1 MYFVAFFSGAFFK
14 GRLVL
19 PRTMSGTPQIL
30 LPARAKTPAP
40 PYDRVRERVIL
51 PKSSVPALAL
61 TPCASA
67 RNLKYIMAV
76 KTIRLGQ
83 VWRRD
88 EDGQNYLVTRV
99 FNEVFT
105 QFAVLR
111 PAEITAPDAPTTKV
125 KVAKEGDGLVLPGY
139 TFTQNE

>member
-1 MYFVAFFSGAFFK
+1 M
-14 GRLVL
+14 
-19 PRTMSGTPQIL
+19 
-30 LPARAKTPAP
+30 
-40 PYDRVRERVIL
+40 
-51 PKSSVPALAL
+51 PALAL
-61 TPCASA
+61 TPCAAA
-67 RNLKYIMAV
+67 RTLEYIMAV

-99 FNEVFT
+99 YNEVFT
-105 QFAVLR
+105 QFAILR

>member
-1 MYFVAFFSGAFFK
+1 
-14 GRLVL
+14 
-19 PRTMSGTPQIL
+19 
-30 LPARAKTPAP
+30 
-40 PYDRVRERVIL
+40 
-51 PKSSVPALAL
+51 VPASAL
-61 TPCASA
+61 TALRATSYPE
-67 RNLKYIMAV
+67 NIMAV

-105 QFAVLR
+105 QFAVMR
-111 PAEITAPDAPTTKV
+111 PAELNAPGAPTVKV
-125 KVAKEGDGLVLPGY
+125 KVAKDAEGCALPGY

>member
-1 MYFVAFFSGAFFK
+1 M
-14 GRLVL
+14 
-19 PRTMSGTPQIL
+19 
-30 LPARAKTPAP
+30 PA
-40 PYDRVRERVIL
+40 
-51 PKSSVPALAL
+51 SAL
-61 TPCASA
+61 TALRATSYPES
-67 RNLKYIMAV
+67 IMAV

-105 QFAVLR
+105 QFAVMR
-111 PAEITAPDAPTTKV
+111 PAELNAPDAPTVKV
-125 KVAKEGDGLVLPGY
+125 KVAKDAEGCALPGY

>member
-1 MYFVAFFSGAFFK
+1 MPPLKLPSYQTTP
-14 GRLVL
+14 LVPVSTL
-19 PRTMSGTPQIL
+19 TG
-30 LPARAKTPAP
+30 ARANSYPCKT
-40 PYDRVRERVIL
+40 
-51 PKSSVPALAL
+51 
-61 TPCASA
+61 
-67 RNLKYIMAV
+67 MAV
-76 KTIRLGQ
+76 KTLRLGQ

-111 PAEITAPDAPTTKV
+111 PAEITAPDAPTIKIKVTKN
-125 KVAKEGDGLVLPGY
+125 ADGCALPGY

>member
-1 MYFVAFFSGAFFK
+1 LTA
-14 GRLVL
+14 
-19 PRTMSGTPQIL
+19 PRGNSYPEET
-30 LPARAKTPAP
+30 
-40 PYDRVRERVIL
+40 
-51 PKSSVPALAL
+51 
-61 TPCASA
+61 
-67 RNLKYIMAV
+67 MAV

-105 QFAVLR
+105 QFAVMR
-111 PAEITAPDAPTTKV
+111 PAEINAPDAPTVKV
-125 KVAKEGDGLVLPGY
+125 KVAKNGDGCSLPGY

>member
-1 MYFVAFFSGAFFK
+1 M
-14 GRLVL
+14 
-19 PRTMSGTPQIL
+19 PQSPIGFEEPSYQKDTL
-30 LPARAKTPAP
+30 
-40 PYDRVRERVIL
+40 
-51 PKSSVPALAL
+51 VPAIDVPASTLTAL
-61 TPCASA
+61 HGNSYPEET
-67 RNLKYIMAV
+67 MAV

-105 QFAVLR
+105 QFAVMR
-111 PAEITAPDAPTTKV
+111 PAEISAPDAPTVKV
-125 KVAKEGDGLVLPGY
+125 KVAKNGDGCALPGY

>member
-1 MYFVAFFSGAFFK
+1 MSSYHCAC
-14 GRLVL
+14 LVL
-19 PRTMSGTPQIL
+19 DGL
-30 LPARAKTPAP
+30 RAS
-40 PYDRVRERVIL
+40 PYSET
-51 PKSSVPALAL
+51 S
-61 TPCASA
+61 
-67 RNLKYIMAV
+67 MAV

-105 QFAVLR
+105 QFAVMR
-111 PAEITAPDAPTTKV
+111 PAELNAPDAPTVKV
-125 KVAKEGDGLVLPGY
+125 KVAKDADGCALPGY